1 MNNPIGMCF
10 PDFIGLRPLGLP
22 FAQGLAGKIP
32 ERSEDDFS
40 CPAKPFRAALRQKAG
55 NPRPLPL
62 KSGKTESFLYGYK
75 NADLPACILLVD

>member
-1 MNNPIGMCF
+1 MCF

-40 CPAKPFRAALRQKAG
+40 CPAKPVRAALQQRLAIQDLCRLKAEKQILFCTDTKMQTF
-55 NPRPLPL
+55 RPA
-62 KSGKTESFLYGYK
+62 FLWLY
-75 NADLPACILLVD
+75 

>member
-10 PDFIGLRPLGLP
+10 PDFIGLQSLGLP

-40 CPAKPFRAALRQKAG
+40 CPAKPFRAALRQRQAI
-55 NPRPLPL
+55 
-62 KSGKTESFLYGYK
+62 KTF
-75 NADLPACILLVD
+75 AA